1 MNAKGWIIFSI
12 IIVALLGGLIWLQNS
27 KKEAITTTIGEHT
40 AGNQS
45 AKVTLEEYGD
55 YQCPGCGQV
64 EPTIAKL
71 RKDFGDKVQFI
82 FRNFPLASYHP
93 NARAAAAAA
102 EAAGLQGKFWEMH
115 DKLFS
120 NRTDWS
126 GVSADKRDKIFDEY
140 AKQLGLDMDELK
152 KDISSNKV
160 AQKIAFDQAIGKASG
175 VSGTPSVFLNGKSLK
190 QNEFSNETE
199 LRNTIKQ
206 AIESTKK

>member
-27 KKEAITTTIGEHT
+27 KKEAVTTTIGEHT

-115 DKLFS
+115 DALYG
-120 NRTDWS
+120 NQ
-126 GVSADKRDKIFDEY
+126 SAWQDLRGTKRDSYFENQ
-140 AKQLGLDMDELK
+140 AQALGLNLDQFK
-152 KDISSNKV
+152 SDIKSDNV
-160 AQKIAFDQAIGKASG
+160 IGKINSDVKKGKDQG
-175 VSGTPSVFLNGKSLK
+175 VDATPNFYLNGRKLSNDDWN
-190 QNEFSNETE
+190 NEAN
-199 LRNTIKQ
+199 LRS
-206 AIESTKK
+206 AIQKAVDEASK

>member
-71 RKDFGDKVQFI
+71 RKDFGATSHLLATTQMHVQ
-82 FRNFPLASYHP
+82 
-93 NARAAAAAA
+93 
-102 EAAGLQGKFWEMH
+102 
-115 DKLFS
+115 
-120 NRTDWS
+120 
-126 GVSADKRDKIFDEY
+126 
-140 AKQLGLDMDELK
+140 QLP
-152 KDISSNKV
+152 
-160 AQKIAFDQAIGKASG
+160 Q
-175 VSGTPSVFLNGKSLK
+175 LK
-190 QNEFSNETE
+190 QQDCKVNSGKCTMHSM
-199 LRNTIKQ
+199 
-206 AIESTKK
+206 ATKVLGKIYAAQNVTATSKTKHKPSASILTSSRATLKVTT

>member
-27 KKEAITTTIGEHT
+27 KKEAVTTTIGEHT

-45 AKVTLEEYGD
+45 AKITLEEYGD

-140 AKQLGLDMDELK
+140 AKQIGLDMDKLK

-175 VSGTPSVFLNGKSLK
+175 VSGTPSVFLNGRSLK